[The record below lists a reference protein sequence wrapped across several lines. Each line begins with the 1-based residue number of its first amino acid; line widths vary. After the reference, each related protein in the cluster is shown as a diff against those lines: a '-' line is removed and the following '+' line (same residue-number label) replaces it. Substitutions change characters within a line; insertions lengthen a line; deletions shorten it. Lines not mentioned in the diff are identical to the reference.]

1 MFHEFFRWLQED
13 LGNSFDG
20 DGNLLEPSWSQEF
33 VGSLNLWA
41 VTEGTH
47 VLTLMLFAGT
57 ILFVDLRMLGV
68 AFRKVP
74 FSTLSQKV
82 LPLTVTGFA
91 LMIFTGALL
100 FFAKPMDYYHS
111 LMFRVKMIFL
121 LIAAINIFWFHYRL
135 QKNQAD
141 WDANAS
147 PPRSVKI
154 SAVISLVSWII
165 VTMTGRFIAF
175 PWFDCGEPQPA
186 FVKWFAEC
194 DALTG
199 GDVIEEEIVVEEEPA
214 AEDAAPEDAP
224 ADGEAP
230 AEPAPG
236 DAATPSPAPTE
247 GN

>member
-41 VTEGTH
+41 ITEGTH

-68 AFRKVP
+68 AFRKLP
-74 FSTLSQKV
+74 LSTLSQKV

-121 LIAAINIFWFHYRL
+121 LIAALNIFWFYYKL
-135 QKNQAD
+135 QKNQAE
-141 WDANAS
+141 WDVSAS

-186 FVKWFAEC
+186 FVKAFAEC

-199 GDVIEEEIVVEEEPA
+199 GDVPEEEVIVEDEPA
-214 AEDAAPEDAP
+214 AEDARPDDEAAPTPVLDEAAP
-224 ADGEAP
+224 AA
-230 AEPAPG
+230 
-236 DAATPSPAPTE
+236 PAPTE

>member
-13 LGNSFDG
+13 LGNSFDV

-47 VLTLMLFAGT
+47 VLTLMLFVGT

-74 FSTLSQKV
+74 FSTLSEKV

-111 LMFRVKMIFL
+111 LMFRVKMVFL
-121 LIAAINIFWFHYRL
+121 LIAALNIFWFHYKL
-135 QKNQAD
+135 QKSQAE
-141 WDANAS
+141 WDVSAS

-186 FVKWFAEC
+186 FVKVLAEC

-199 GDVIEEEIVVEEEPA
+199 GDVLEEEVIVEEEPG
-214 AEDAAPEDAP
+214 AETARPDHETPPEPVPDEAAP
-224 ADGEAP
+224 
-230 AEPAPG
+230 
-236 DAATPSPAPTE
+236 AAPAPTE